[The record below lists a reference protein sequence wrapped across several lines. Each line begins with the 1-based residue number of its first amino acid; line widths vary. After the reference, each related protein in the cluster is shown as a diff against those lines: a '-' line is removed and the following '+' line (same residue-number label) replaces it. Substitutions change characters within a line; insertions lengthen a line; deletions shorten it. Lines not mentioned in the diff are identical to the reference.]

1 MNRFETF
8 HVKTSS
14 DGTTSLVPMVVF
26 MYEETVR
33 SGLIKT
39 TKSYTIAYD
48 KQDRIWYGDV
58 IDSEGWHDISLGDVL
73 DIVKEKRLEEM
84 I

>member
-8 HVKTSS
+8 RVKTSS
-14 DGTTSLVPMVVF
+14 DGTTSLVPMIVF

-48 KQDRIWYGDV
+48 KQYGIWYGDV
-58 IDSEGWHDISLGDVL
+58 IDSEGWHDISLEDVL